1 MAVKSLDKEQKQN
14 ASDKQKE
21 SIAKEACSYDEV
33 PYESLPFRH
42 SHIDRMAV
50 VASLYGM
57 SPAPVANCSVLE
69 IGSAAGGNI
78 IPMAVSYP
86 ESKFL
91 GIDLSSRQVDDGKAI
106 VEELGLENIEIR
118 HQNIMD
124 LPVDQ
129 KYDYIICHGVYSWV
143 PDFVAD
149 KILQICQEQLNPH
162 GIAYI
167 SYNVYPGWSFRGAI
181 RNMMLYRTKGE
192 PDPTAKLDKARGLV
206 NFLGNATKQL
216 ASADVGPYAIKSYE
230 LLLAE
235 EAQFLRS
242 QRPDYLLHEHLSD
255 DNQPIFFWEFIERCD
270 RRGLKYL
277 SESEYSTTRLT
288 NLSKEVQDELP
299 KMSAN
304 VLELEQY
311 MDFVR
316 NRTFRQT
323 LLCRKEVE
331 LSRETRLG
339 SESKVV
345 LNTPDVKL
353 EAVKNL
359 HVATPAKPNAP
370 VSCASRESSTF
381 VLGGSTFATSNPLIK
396 AAFLY
401 MSEIWPASTPFS
413 ELLREARSRVAPST
427 VQDASAAEQEAQLLC
442 SDLLLAYGINLL
454 QFRFA
459 GDTFTAK
466 VSDRPKASATA
477 RYQSK
482 KNVARLTN
490 QLHELSDS
498 DVFSRNVMTLLD
510 GTLDREGLLQE
521 LAKLVANGTLVLHKE
536 GRQVGEGDEMMQIL
550 DRYLSDALPRIAH
563 ASLLVG

>member
-1 MAVKSLDKEQKQN
+1 MAVKSLDKKQEKGADKN
-14 ASDKQKE
+14 QNRSAASE
-21 SIAKEACSYDEV
+21 PCSYDEV

-50 VASLYGM
+50 MATLYGM
-57 SPAPVANCSVLE
+57 TPAPIDNCSVLE
-69 IGSAAGGNI
+69 IGSASGGNI
-78 IPMAVSYP
+78 TPMAVSYP
-86 ESKFL
+86 NSKFL
-91 GIDLSSRQVDDGKAI
+91 GIDLSSRQIDDGKAI
-106 VEELGLENIEIR
+106 VKEMGLENIELR

-124 LPVDQ
+124 FPGDQ
-129 KYDYIICHGVYSWV
+129 KFDYIICHGVYSWV
-143 PDFVAD
+143 PDFVQD

-162 GIAYI
+162 GVAYI

-181 RNMMLYRTKGE
+181 RNMMMYRTKNE
-192 PDPTAKLDKARGLV
+192 PDAHAKLDKARGLV
-206 NFLGNATKQL
+206 QFLGNAARQL
-216 ASADVGPYAIKSYE
+216 ATADVGPYAIKPYE

-235 EAQFLRS
+235 EANFLRS

-255 DNQPIFFWEFIERCD
+255 ENEPIFFWQFLERAD

-288 NLSKEVQDELP
+288 NLSKEVQEELP

-323 LLCRKEVE
+323 LLCRKEVD

-339 SESKVV
+339 AESELALHK
-345 LNTPDVKL
+345 PDVKL
-353 EAVKNL
+353 ESIRHLRA
-359 HVATPAKPNAP
+359 ATPAKPNAP
-370 VSCASRESSTF
+370 VNCSTRETSTF
-381 VLGGSTFATSNPLIK
+381 AVGGSTFATSNPLIK

-401 MSEIWPASTPFS
+401 MNEIWPASAPFS
-413 ELLREARSRVAPST
+413 ELIREARSRVAPAT
-427 VQDASAAEQEAQLLC
+427 IQDSASADQEIQSLC

-454 QFRFA
+454 QFRCA
-459 GDTFTAK
+459 DDAFTST
-466 VSDRPKASATA
+466 VSEKPRASATA
-477 RYQSK
+477 RYQCK

-498 DVFSRNVMTLLD
+498 DVFSRNVTALLD
-510 GTLDREGLLQE
+510 GTLDRDGLLQE
-521 LAKLVANGTLVLHKE
+521 LGKLVANGTLVLHKE
-536 GRQVGEGDEMMQIL
+536 GRQITEGDEMMQIL
-550 DRYLSDALPRIAH
+550 DNYLSDALPRIAY